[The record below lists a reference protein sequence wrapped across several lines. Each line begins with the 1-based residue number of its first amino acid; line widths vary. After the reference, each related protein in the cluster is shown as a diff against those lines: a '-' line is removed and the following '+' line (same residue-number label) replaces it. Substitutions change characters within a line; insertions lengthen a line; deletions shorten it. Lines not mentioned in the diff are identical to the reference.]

1 MSESIRASLVSSPR
15 HADFVHDPK
24 SRRERIVPRS
34 RNRALIRGPKK
45 KKKKEKIS
53 SARRVNIASLGLES
67 VSKWLLRLEKWRFQI
82 VAKRNVE
89 KKEKRGETVVKS
101 GSGRNTYIYISN
113 ETNERDR
120 ERKRERKIGNRT
132 DLDRNHFIFARD
144 DDASATRPRETRTM
158 IRGEAGTKGGGS
170 I

>member
-1 MSESIRASLVSSPR
+1 M
-15 HADFVHDPK
+15 
-24 SRRERIVPRS
+24 
-34 RNRALIRGPKK
+34 
-45 KKKKEKIS
+45 
-53 SARRVNIASLGLES
+53 
-67 VSKWLLRLEKWRFQI
+67 
-82 VAKRNVE
+82 E

-158 IRGEAGTKGGGS
+158 IRGEAGTKGWWFDLKFPISQVEEREKERERGLG
-170 I
+170 